1 MELLL
6 VVLLLL
12 VIAGLA
18 FAWMKSRSGAPG
30 GVMPGRS
37 GGVRGRRRTAVAAR
51 HDPMAD
57 AVERHSAATDPH
69 EAAEAELRLQA
80 QANRVASELH
90 AREAQSL
97 ESQAGR
103 GGLRHSPAPPAG
115 PGEPVYQDAT
125 PAYDDGRS
133 PVYEDRRPAAE
144 GEPPAYFDEQG
155 RPVYEDDRPR
165 Y

>member
-18 FAWMKSRSGAPG
+18 FAWMRSRSGAPG
-30 GVMPGRS
+30 GVLPGRS
-37 GGVRGRRRTAVAAR
+37 GDVRGRRRTAVAAR
-51 HDPMAD
+51 HDPMAE

-90 AREAQSL
+90 AREADSL
-97 ESQAGR
+97 ESQAGHG
-103 GGLRHSPAPPAG
+103 GGLRHSPPPRAD
-115 PGEPVYQDAT
+115 EPVHQDGT
-125 PAYDDGRS
+125 PVYDDGRGA
-133 PVYEDRRPAAE
+133 PVHEKGSPAAD
-144 GEPPAYFDEQG
+144 GEPAYFDEQG